1 MSNLTLPDM
10 TCLTCRPD
18 LLAGGFYLMKLFTCV
33 LGLIR
38 PTLARQRNEM
48 RNRIS
53 PPFRSTNETGDP
65 NSWKGSPTTSWIPL
79 YDDVLLTSCAMP
91 FD

>member
-33 LGLIR
+33 LGLIMIMTNR
-38 PTLARQRNEM
+38 PNRNEM
-48 RNRIS
+48 AVC
-53 PPFRSTNETGDP
+53 PSTQTASTQSTALEE
-65 NSWKGSPTTSWIPL
+65 
-79 YDDVLLTSCAMP
+79 LLEQGMVGR
-91 FD
+91 